1 MSTVQ
6 KALSEGKKC
15 ISCGKTHHD
24 YGGTVL
30 QFPKGIW
37 IIGLVCNNCGADNG
51 DYAIPDGGPAQ
62 KTRCGDGITKL
73 GNRMPELLAL
83 DNADLS
89 LVVIGK
95 FDTPHCK
102 RHGAMNAISRYFR
115 DGKKFLIW
123 RCVST
128 YESNSVVQ
136 DLTKRR
142 PQIKG
147 IRENACLAGCVT
159 EVREK

>member
-1 MSTVQ
+1 MSTVLE
-6 KALSEGKKC
+6 KAKTCVG
-15 ISCGKTHHD
+15 CGETHDD
-24 YGGTVL
+24 YSGTL
-30 QFPKGIW
+30 LNFPKADWLMGMT
-37 IIGLVCNNCGADNG
+37 CNKCGADNG
-51 DYAIPDGGPAQ
+51 DYVLYHNGTVQ
-62 KTRCGDGITKL
+62 KTRCGDGISKY
-73 GNRMPELLAL
+73 LAL

-95 FDTPHCK
+95 FNTPHCK

-128 YESNSVVQ
+128 YESSSVVQ
-136 DLTKRR
+136 DPTKRR

>member
-1 MSTVQ
+1 MSTMLEP
-6 KALSEGKKC
+6 KLKEKKC
-15 ISCGKTHHD
+15 DGCGETHDD
-24 YGGTVL
+24 YSGTFL
-30 QFPKGIW
+30 NFPKADW
-37 IIGLVCNNCGADNG
+37 LFGLTCNKCGADNG
-51 DYAIPDGGPAQ
+51 DYILYHNGTVQ
-62 KTRCGDGITKL
+62 KTRRGDGISKL
-73 GNRMPELLAL
+73 LPL

-89 LVVIGK
+89 LVMVGK
-95 FDTPHCK
+95 FNTPHCK

-142 PQIKG
+142 PQIEG